1 MRTLN
6 VKFAVAHSHYGLR
19 LVSKFK
25 SNWCFESCSLSS
37 PCKNILIHLVKGK
50 AIHCFSF
57 SMFPKI
63 TLLCSNPIQKHVSK
77 SPTAN
82 SFQNMLCPRKILCLS
97 PTKSYI
103 YSTTTLTEENYSL
116 MCTTKKRETY
126 IYTYQSAHINKSKSQ
141 KCVNIQPKIWNS
153 K

>member
-1 MRTLN
+1 M
-6 VKFAVAHSHYGLR
+6 FPC
-19 LVSKFK
+19 
-25 SNWCFESCSLSS
+25 SNQISVLKVVLYQVHTKTFEFIWLF
-37 PCKNILIHLVKGK
+37 GK